1 MTNQHLHREA
11 RHPLRIAIVH
21 AADVGRGA
29 EQCVMALHRGLRALG
44 HASTLYVG
52 SRQSDEPGVVEIPYR
67 RGLPGSRRLARALER
82 RLGWQ
87 DLYNPSFRHLIH
99 LIPPE
104 TDVVHFHSLWGSG
117 GYADL
122 GALPAISARWP
133 SLISLHET
141 WLLAGHCA
149 CFHGCARWRHGCG
162 ACPDLTLAPAIP
174 RDGTWFNWHRK
185 RWLVARSRLHLVTVS
200 DWLAGIAQS
209 SPILAGKP
217 VTRIYNGIDHATFTP
232 VTTQRRTELRR
243 ALGIPEGA
251 VTVLLAGQTVEGI
264 REGIAAHRA
273 IAALNRL
280 APGLLV
286 PVIVGQSAM
295 RVAEQLTAPAIVLPF
310 QTTTAA
316 MAGCYQAV
324 DLCLVASEVE
334 TFGRIGAEAQACG
347 TPVIAFAAGGI
358 PEVVRDGV
366 GGWIVPVGDVT
377 GLVTALERLATDA
390 AQRARLAQ
398 GGRAYVESHF
408 DQTTVAAQHVALY
421 REILARGRT

>member
-1 MTNQHLHREA
+1 
-11 RHPLRIAIVH
+11 
-21 AADVGRGA
+21 
-29 EQCVMALHRGLRALG
+29 MALHRGLRALG

-52 SRQSDEPGVVEIPYR
+52 SRQSNEPGVVEIPYR

-87 DLYNPSFRHLIH
+87 DLYNPSFRNLIR

-104 TDVVHFHSLWGSG
+104 TDLVHFNTLWGSG

-141 WLLAGHCA
+141 WLLSGHCA
-149 CFHGCARWRHGCG
+149 CFHDCARWRQGCG
-162 ACPDLTLAPAIP
+162 ACPDLTLTPAIP
-174 RDGTWFNWHRK
+174 RDGTWFNWQRK
-185 RWLVARSRLHLVTVS
+185 RWLIARSRLHLVTVS
-200 DWLAGIAQS
+200 DWLTGIAQA

-217 VTRIYNGIDHATFTP
+217 VTRIYNGIDLATFTP
-232 VTTQRRTELRR
+232 VTPPRRAELRR

-264 REGIAAHRA
+264 REGIAARHS
-273 IAALNRL
+273 ISALNRL
-280 APGLLV
+280 APGLV
-286 PVIVGQSAM
+286 VAVIVGPSA
-295 RVAEQLTAPAIVLPF
+295 RQVAEQLTAPAIVLPF

-324 DLCLVASEVE
+324 DLCLVTSEVE

-347 TPVIAFAAGGI
+347 TPVIAFATGGI

-366 GGWIVPVGDVT
+366 GGWVVPVGDVA
-377 GLVTALERLATDA
+377 GLVTALERLTTDA

-398 GGRAYVESHF
+398 GGRAYVASHF

-421 REILARGRT
+421 REILLRGRA